1 MLVKYNIY
9 QFIAIGYFQNQKV
22 VKENRPR
29 WKRRSY
35 MKISRECIH
44 CLARQ
49 AVEIAEKATSSAAM
63 QEEIIKKSLQE
74 LGQLDFNE
82 TAPEIGFRMLQH
94 SKKITGIDDPYKIL
108 KEQYNEVAQEIYEK
122 ITEEKWLERAE
133 DPFDMACRLAI
144 AGNIIDF
151 SVGLKLEPS
160 DVVKS
165 VEDSIK
171 HDIFGTG
178 TIALRKAVEKADNI
192 MYIADNAG
200 EIIFDKFLLMN
211 LPTNKV
217 TYVVKGGPIVNDATM
232 DDAMSTGV
240 VDLVRVIDNGHSA
253 QGTILKNCSSAFISE
268 FNKADLV
275 ISKGQANFETLSDV
289 KDKNIFYLLRAKCIS
304 VASALGCK
312 RMDYVLT
319 NY

>member
-1 MLVKYNIY
+1 
-9 QFIAIGYFQNQKV
+9 
-22 VKENRPR
+22 
-29 WKRRSY
+29 

-49 AVEIAEKATSSAAM
+49 AVEIAEEATSSVSM

-82 TAPEIGFRMLQH
+82 TAPEIGFRMQQH
-94 SKKITGIDDPYKIL
+94 AKNITGINDPYKRL
-108 KEQYNEVAQEIYEK
+108 KEQYNEIAQEIYDK
-122 ITEEKWLERAE
+122 ITEEKWLDKAE

-144 AGNIIDF
+144 SGNIIDF

-178 TIALRKAVEKADNI
+178 TMALRKAAEKADNI

-200 EIIFDKFLLMN
+200 EIIFDKFLLKN
-211 LPTNKV
+211 LPAHKV

-232 DDAMSTGV
+232 EDAISTGV
-240 VDLVRVIDNGHSA
+240 ADMVRVIDNGHSA
-253 QGTILKNCSSAFISE
+253 QGTVLKNCSSAFISE

-275 ISKGQANFETLSDV
+275 ISKGQANFETLSDI
-289 KDKNIFYLLRAKCIS
+289 KNKTIFYLLRAKCSS
-304 VASALGCK
+304 VASAIGCK